1 MKNIAVI
8 LAAGSGTRFGAEVP
22 KQFVKLAGKPLII
35 YTLDTFQKSPHI
47 DEIIIVT
54 HADYIDMVSDFA
66 NTYHFDK
73 VSKVISGGKD
83 RADSSWSAIQS
94 LDLNECNLI
103 FHDAVRPFVSN
114 RIIGDCIS
122 ALEHWNA
129 VDVVVDPTDTIVKIN
144 NNQIM
149 SIPDRRKLA
158 RGQTPQ
164 AFKKSVIEEA
174 YKKFMADPERIAF
187 DDCGIVL
194 KYLPN
199 EPIYTVKGE
208 ERNFKVTHQQDLYL
222 ADNFIKDGLME
233 HRDDDLISL
242 ERTLANKTIVIFGGS
257 SGIGE
262 SLVSL
267 CRDIGANV
275 YSFSRRNGCDITQ
288 IDQISAALDKV
299 KKSEDR
305 IDFVIN
311 TVGVLIK
318 KPLAFVTDDDVI
330 TSCSVNYMGAINVS
344 RACYT
349 YLKENRGMLINF
361 TSSSFTRGRAGYSL
375 YSSSKAAIV
384 NLTQALSEEWLST
397 DVKVNCINPE
407 RTDTPMRRKSFGI
420 EPPDSLLTANH
431 VAQSTLSVMASQ
443 CTGQIV
449 LVRK

>member
-22 KQFVKLAGKPLII
+22 KQFIKLAGKPLII
-35 YTLDTFQKSPHI
+35 YTLDTFQKATRI

-54 HADYIDMVSDFA
+54 NVEYIDTVSDFVNA
-66 NTYHFDK
+66 YHFDK
-73 VSKVISGGKD
+73 VSKVISGGKE

-94 LDLNECNLI
+94 LDIDECNLI

-114 RIIGDCIS
+114 RIIDDCIT
-122 ALEHWNA
+122 ALEQWNA
-129 VDVVVDPTDTIVKIN
+129 VDVVVDPTDTIVKVKD
-144 NNQIM
+144 NQIM
-149 SIPDRRKLA
+149 SIPDRRQLA

-164 AFKKSVIEEA
+164 AFKKTIIEEA
-174 YKKFMADPERIAF
+174 YKKFMTDPERIAF

-222 ADNFIKDGLME
+222 ADNFIKDGLIN
-233 HRDDDLISL
+233 HTHDDIDAL
-242 ERTLANKTIVIFGGS
+242 ERKLSNKVVVIFGGS

-262 SLVSL
+262 SLVAQ
-267 CRDIGANV
+267 CRDVGANV

-288 IDQISAALDKV
+288 VEQISDALVKI
-299 KKSEDR
+299 KKSEGR

-311 TVGVLIK
+311 TVGVLVK
-318 KPLAFVTDDDVI
+318 KPLAFVSTEEVI
-330 TSCSVNYMGAINVS
+330 SSCGINYIGAINIA
-344 RACYT
+344 RASYE
-349 YLKENRGMLINF
+349 YLKESRGMLINF

-384 NLTQALSEEWLST
+384 NLTQALSEEWQST

-407 RTDTPMRRKSFGI
+407 RTDTPMRRKNFGI
-420 EPPDSLLTANH
+420 EPPDSLLTASY
-431 VAQSTLSVMASQ
+431 VAQSTLSVMASH
-443 CTGQIV
+443 CTGQII
-449 LVRK
+449 LIRK